1 MLLGDLIGAD
11 GPVMPEANCNIP
23 ALRTCYS
30 RRLGS
35 GRCEPTLSMKALLG
49 HHPLKA
55 DQGLPRPVAL
65 QAQEASL
72 EKALTEL
79 LLQLI
84 SQGHSGQ
91 QLACGG
97 DALTHI
103 LLEDSVLHLSVTSK
117 DHQEHKQ
124 EGPATHMLIQ

>member
-11 GPVMPEANCNIP
+11 SPVMPETNCNIP
-23 ALRTCYS
+23 SLRTCYS

-35 GRCEPTLSMKALLG
+35 GRWEPTLSMKALLG

-55 DQGLPRPVAL
+55 DQGLPRPVAR
-65 QAQEASL
+65 QTHEASL

-91 QLACGG
+91 QSWPRGETL
-97 DALTHI
+97 
-103 LLEDSVLHLSVTSK
+103 
-117 DHQEHKQ
+117 
-124 EGPATHMLIQ
+124 